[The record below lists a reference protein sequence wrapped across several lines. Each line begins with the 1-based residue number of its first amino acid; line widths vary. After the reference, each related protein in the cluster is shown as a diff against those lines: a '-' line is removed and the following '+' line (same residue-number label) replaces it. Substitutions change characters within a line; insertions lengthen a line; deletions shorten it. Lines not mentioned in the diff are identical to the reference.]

1 MEWLADLQINGI
13 DFMLLA
19 IIMLVD
25 HRRYEWK
32 KKCQSLLK

>member
-19 IIMLVD
+19 IIVMVD
-25 HRRYEWK
+25 HRRHEWK
-32 KKCQSLLK
+32 KKYNSLIK